1 MVLSTTVCRRIRH
14 KAPCAF
20 LKRTLKQK
28 KPRLSLEK
36 RCDLLIHLNCLLF
49 VQKLAEESRTNAGE
63 SKSGVIKKDHV
74 CAAAK
79 VILKKS
85 KG

>member
-1 MVLSTTVCRRIRH
+1 MVLSTTVCRRIRR

-36 RCDLLIHLNCLLF
+36 RCDLLKSLGQML
-49 VQKLAEESRTNAGE
+49 VQVNLEL
-63 SKSGVIKKDHV
+63 SKRIMYRRQQR
-74 CAAAK
+74 
-79 VILKKS
+79 
-85 KG
+85 

>member
-1 MVLSTTVCRRIRH
+1 MVLSTTVCRRIRR

-36 RCDLLIHLNCLLF
+36 RCDLLVSPPLSAFQPDSHDRQHPNLIKAPSAPALGN
-49 VQKLAEESRTNAGE
+49 AEGRPEFF
-63 SKSGVIKKDHV
+63 KD
-74 CAAAK
+74 
-79 VILKKS
+79 
-85 KG
+85 